1 MGYYLGYYLGY
12 YMGYYM
18 GYGGPVG
25 VSGWGG
31 PAGTPVCC
39 RRCVMRLEDAS
50 TLPVTTRA
58 TAAEGRQGSLKEV
71 ASETPVASQ
80 ARRARPLHPAD
91 DDVGFRRSW
100 ATTWV
105 RSSSDHCVNVNRAPR
120 IRTPSRRSGAR
131 SCHAPGG
138 MAA

>member
-1 MGYYLGYYLGY
+1 MGY

-31 PAGTPVCC
+31 PAGAPVCC

-50 TLPVTTRA
+50 TLPVTTWA

-71 ASETPVASQ
+71 AGETPGRDTPV
-80 ARRARPLHPAD
+80 PFTLPT
-91 DDVGFRRSW
+91 
-100 ATTWV
+100 TTWASDDHGLWTTSRV
-105 RSSSDHCVNVNRAPR
+105 RSISVIVS
-120 IRTPSRRSGAR
+120 T
-131 SCHAPGG
+131 
-138 MAA
+138 

>member
-1 MGYYLGYYLGY
+1 MGY

-31 PAGTPVCC
+31 PAGAPVCC

-50 TLPVTTRA
+50 TLPVTTWA

-71 ASETPVASQ
+71 AGETPVAS
-80 ARRARPLHPAD
+80 RARHASPLHPAD

-100 ATTWV
+100 AM
-105 RSSSDHCVNVNRAPR
+105 DYFLGKIDLGHCVNMNGAPHM
-120 IRTPSRRSGAR
+120 RTPSRRSGAR
-131 SCHAPGG
+131 SSHAPGG